1 MVQVTPRCRIN
12 PRPYVDARGYYWP
25 CCWIANEPHVA
36 KAREFLGDD
45 IAQFDTKTYSTA
57 DIEQSQA
64 MRTLEGSWPE
74 GTLEPCVVFCGKTY
88 EDGEPVQRDTH
99 ILIDLETFETMKW

>member
-1 MVQVTPRCRIN
+1 
-12 PRPYVDARGYYWP
+12 
-25 CCWIANEPHVA
+25 
-36 KAREFLGDD
+36 
-45 IAQFDTKTYSTA
+45 
-57 DIEQSQA
+57 
-64 MRTLEGSWPE
+64 MRTLEGSWLE